1 MHSYFIILSEG
12 DKGLYVSAYGGLP
25 LFSSGNRVD
34 AVFSA
39 SKGGWLIRFSEP
51 CDPSHVQIV
60 RSSSGSG
67 GGSISGSRQFP
78 RLRCSRSKELI
89 GWLNTTD
96 SGKVLDNCRCMYLYV
111 YMHEHLYVCM
121 NE

>member
-1 MHSYFIILSEG
+1 MHSYFIIPSEG

-60 RSSSGSG
+60 RSSSSSG

-78 RLRCSRSKELI
+78 RLRCTRSKELI
-89 GWLNTTD
+89 GWLTTTD
-96 SGKVLDNCRCMYLYV
+96 SGKVLDNCRCMYL
-111 YMHEHLYVCM
+111 HEHLYV
-121 NE
+121 